1 MSRYRVTNLSF
12 ETPVGEQQKLESAL
26 KKVHGV
32 RSVTISPMKREF
44 SITFT
49 GMEPNY
55 NLLKDVCTGA
65 GFTLARRAS

>member
-1 MSRYRVTNLSF
+1 MSKFRVTNLSF
-12 ETPVGEQQKLESAL
+12 ETPIVEQQKLEAAL

-32 RSVTISPMKREF
+32 RSVAISAMKREF

-55 NLLKDVCTGA
+55 NLLKDVCMGV
-65 GFTLARRAS
+65 GFTLARRAT

>member
-1 MSRYRVTNLSF
+1 MSKYRVTNLNF
-12 ETPVGEQQKLESAL
+12 ETPLVEQKRLEDSL

-32 RSVTISPMKREF
+32 RTVTISPMKREF

-55 NLLKDVCTGA
+55 NLLKDVCMGA
-65 GFTLARRAS
+65 GFTLARRAT